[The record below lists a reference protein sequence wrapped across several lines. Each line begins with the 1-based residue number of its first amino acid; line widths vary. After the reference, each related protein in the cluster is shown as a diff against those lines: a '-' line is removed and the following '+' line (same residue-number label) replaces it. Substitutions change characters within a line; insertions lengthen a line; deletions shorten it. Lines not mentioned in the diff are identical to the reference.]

1 MIGRGRIGLGT
12 ARRLGSR
19 GDGPPVY
26 AYDAVPEVL
35 PVSAVR
41 LGRELSPG
49 GLPQA
54 HSHAHNFLVLVY
66 FKRGGSSTS
75 NESHPLLGG
84 PHSAR

>member
-1 MIGRGRIGLGT
+1 MGT
-12 ARRLGSR
+12 ARRLGSQ

-26 AYDAVPEVL
+26 AYEAVPGVL

-54 HSHAHNFLVLVY
+54 AHSHAHDFLVLVY
-66 FKRGGSSTS
+66 FERGGSSTS

-84 PHSAR
+84 PHRAR